1 MKDVGKVFMDCI
13 EQTKLSA
20 KKEVFDDI
28 ENMLLE
34 TPIKDK
40 MSMINRLTDAI
51 EEVKKK
57 HLGEK

>member
-1 MKDVGKVFMDCI
+1 MDCI